1 MKRGIVLKSSVIVV
15 VVAASLLVAAQAG
28 AAPGVSPAGCKPS
41 VAKPATRALAS
52 SQRLPSIQLVAGYS
66 LLDQMQ
72 GSLVGTWTTEVD
84 WSSFQYNQAS
94 GVMRFDVSEE
104 FTGTVNGIGSGN
116 DTLFFKGYVVQRFKP
131 GTALGA
137 GDPANPVPGTTDDAG
152 MWIGGS
158 CLHPVTGGTGAFQG
172 ASGVIYFRDIHYFY
186 DSNYWGLIRL
196 RAGT

>member
-1 MKRGIVLKSSVIVV
+1 MKRRIAMTSGVIAV
-15 VVAASLLVAAQAG
+15 VVAASVLVAAEAG
-28 AAPGVSPAGCKPS
+28 AAQRVSQAGCKPS

-66 LLDQMQ
+66 VLDQMQ

-94 GVMRFDVSEE
+94 GVMKFEVSEA
-104 FTGTVNGIGSGN
+104 FTGTVNRIGSGS

-131 GTALGA
+131 GTPLGP
-137 GDPANPVPGTTDDAG
+137 GDPTNPAPGTTDDAG

-158 CLHPVTGGTGAFQG
+158 CLHPITGGTGAFQG
-172 ASGVIYFRDIHYFY
+172 ATGAIYFRDIHYFY
-186 DSNYWGLIRL
+186 DSNYWGIIRL
-196 RAGT
+196 RAGS